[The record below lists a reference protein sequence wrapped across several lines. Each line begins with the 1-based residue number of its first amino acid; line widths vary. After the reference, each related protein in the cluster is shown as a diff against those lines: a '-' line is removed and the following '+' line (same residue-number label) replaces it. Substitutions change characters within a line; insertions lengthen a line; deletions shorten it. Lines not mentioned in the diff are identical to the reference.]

1 MKKIKIILR
10 AKEKDGTD
18 MHPHTRRQIKKT
30 KHTFK
35 KKGGGGRKRMDG
47 SWIRQLELSHVV
59 GSFRPHPN
67 ADWRLS
73 DIAASK
79 SWPALPPVFHPFN
92 PTHLRK
98 PHAPLFPT
106 WSDAKRKRTST
117 PEQRHS
123 NSYTFDPF
131 WLCLLFP
138 PLFIFLFFSF
148 MCRRSKCYSCSPVAC
163 HLNRPLPLLQF
174 FFIFEGQWIVLFDL
188 KNLLSSK
195 HIDHVCLV
203 WLMISSCFPSFFF
216 FNDKSQWQPSC
227 FLGILF
233 DGFCNLCCAC
243 PRAIPPS
250 FFESLKWVWILIWR
264 CYLSSLNEPLNC
276 EFPPLL
282 IILNHGWRSNPEER
296 KIRKEREK
304 KKRQYLNSVHAN
316 QGQKK
321 ITAVEYTRER
331 GKKKKEIQR
340 LVDDE

>member
-79 SWPALPPVFHPFN
+79 SWPALPPVFRPFN

-123 NSYTFDPF
+123 NAYTFDPF

-138 PLFIFLFFSF
+138 PLFLFI
-148 MCRRSKCYSCSPVAC
+148 
-163 HLNRPLPLLQF
+163 F
-174 FFIFEGQWIVLFDL
+174 FFVYVSSLKVLFLLARRMSFKPATPSTPIFFYIWRPMDRFIRFKKLIVFKTYRSRLPCLADDL
-188 KNLLSSK
+188 LL
-195 HIDHVCLV
+195 
-203 WLMISSCFPSFFF
+203 FSFFF
-216 FNDKSQWQPSC
+216 FFQWQKPMAA
-227 FLGILF
+227 ILF
-233 DGFCNLCCAC
+233 SWHSI
-243 PRAIPPS
+243 R
-250 FFESLKWVWILIWR
+250 W
-264 CYLSSLNEPLNC
+264 
-276 EFPPLL
+276 LL
-282 IILNHGWRSNPEER
+282 
-296 KIRKEREK
+296 
-304 KKRQYLNSVHAN
+304 
-316 QGQKK
+316 
-321 ITAVEYTRER
+321 
-331 GKKKKEIQR
+331 
-340 LVDDE
+340 